1 MDYLKLAS
9 YATDFEKKNE
19 GGVNFIFKEKIQL
32 GLEFGTGNIKPQNS
46 LKNVDYTVEGTY
58 YRFGVDYIKQI
69 NPDSRLGLGLRFG
82 LSNFDDQGAIRL
94 TSPSMLFDD
103 FNDPFERMSLR
114 ADWLEVVL
122 TTESRFI
129 GNLYIGG
136 TFRVRMMNSYD
147 EQTPIDVYTIPGYG
161 RTFDNSLPVINLFL
175 KYFISL

>member
-19 GGVNFIFKEKIQL
+19 GGVNLIFKEKIQI
-32 GLEFGTGNIKPQNS
+32 GLELGTGNIEPQNA

-69 NPDSRLGLGLRFG
+69 NPDSRLALGLRYG
-82 LSNFDDQGAIRL
+82 QSNFDDQGVIRL

-136 TFRVRMMNSYD
+136 TFRLRILNDYD
-147 EQTPIDVYTIPGYG
+147 EQTPIDVFTIPGYG
-161 RTFDNSLPVINLFL
+161 RTFDNSIPVINLFL
-175 KYFISL
+175 KYIIAL